1 MIIKYKN
8 KNLYINQFKL
18 KCCIGKAGIKKKK
31 LEGDKGT
38 PLGKFKL
45 GNLYFRADKTKN
57 IKTNLTAISIK
68 KNMGWCNDTRSTKY
82 NKLINIRRDIKLSY
96 EKLFR
101 KDFKYDLMI
110 PIYYNYFKVKKNYG
124 SAIFIHLTKSYKP
137 TVGCLALS
145 KKDFLI
151 MIKLINKNSKIVI
164 EN

>member
-18 KCCIGKAGIKKKK
+18 KCCIGKAGIKKNK
-31 LEGDKGT
+31 LEGDKST

-45 GNLYFRADKTKN
+45 GNLYFRADKVKN
-57 IKTNLTAISIK
+57 IQTNLTSIPIK
-68 KNMGWCNDTRSTKY
+68 KNMGWCNDSSSSKY
-82 NKLINIRRDIKLSY
+82 NKLINISRDIKFNY

-101 KDFKYDLMI
+101 RDFKYDLMI
-110 PIYYNYFKVKKNYG
+110 PIYYNYFKVKKDCG
-124 SAIFIHLTKSYKP
+124 SAIFIHLTKNYEP

-151 MIKLINKNSKIVI
+151 LTKLVNKNSKILI